1 MISIKRGETSPFEA
15 SSRSFTSSI
24 SAFLAIR
31 TFRPG
36 SVYNPSR
43 LFSSGRQAETALIS
57 LSSRSATSRDALFTA
72 TRRKKRFMILV
83 SSLALVFLGSVAPLP
98 QFPRGTFSP
107 RALGKRDR
115 WKQLFQPGITT
126 VQSRLL
132 LHLNDSPIT
141 STLLVISLLFARRCE
156 ANDRSAIALDQ
167 FLTRRANEWKKN
179 ISYCVYFS
187 CLKFASCAIKSNA

>member
-107 RALGKRDR
+107 RTLGKRSWPVETAVPAGDNDCT
-115 WKQLFQPGITT
+115 KPAVITFKRFPDHLDFTGYLVAFRET
-126 VQSRLL
+126 V
-132 LHLNDSPIT
+132 
-141 STLLVISLLFARRCE
+141 
-156 ANDRSAIALDQ
+156 RSERSIGNRFGSIFNA
-167 FLTRRANEWKKN
+167 TR
-179 ISYCVYFS
+179 
-187 CLKFASCAIKSNA
+187 